1 MGKKYLD
8 TKQNTLEAAVL
19 QVWQVAAEEMDP
31 VNPKAAAKKFKD
43 RKDKDIDNDG
53 DVDDSDEYLHKRRKA
68 IGKAMKSEGKENV
81 NEVLPALAM
90 MAAKPVAKMVA
101 KKVAKKAA
109 KVGAGMAAGALAKKA
124 IGKAMKKDDKPIK
137 NEGLEDSPNP
147 ANAQHLCAKNVVHEE
162 WGEGQ
167 PVHGMHAMPDVDGN
181 IAWYDVMFEHG
192 IEKGVSINELKV
204 TVAEMHHDHGGR
216 KKLNAMAHGKKKNE
230 GAMKRGKDMDTFKP
244 KPQEPQNEIIG
255 TAAKLAGKAVGGAA
269 KLAGRTA
276 GTAAKVAGRTVS
288 GVAKGAGSAAAGAIK
303 GTKKAVGG
311 AARGATKAVG
321 GAASATKKTAGA
333 LIKSEELEMRD
344 YNEYQNFKVQSMR
357 DALEEVWARSVE
369 DKLFEDINLMSEEQF
384 DRFIDSLNEEELDE
398 FLTARSRAR
407 RAVAKLDKEKARRD
421 DIRTARMATLR
432 RKVIRR
438 QNPGV
443 VRKVGSGIASL
454 AKKAKDALV

>member
-8 TKQNTLEAAVL
+8 TKENTLEAAVMK
-19 QVWQVAAEEMDP
+19 VWQVAAEEMDP

-109 KVGAGMAAGALAKKA
+109 KVGAGMAAGAVAKKA
-124 IGKAMKKDDKPIK
+124 IGKAMKKNKEPEMR
-137 NEGLEDSPNP
+137 EGLEDSPNP
-147 ANAQHLCAKNVVHEE
+147 ANSQHLCAKNVVHEE

-204 TVAEMHHDHGGR
+204 TASEMHHDHGGK

-244 KPQEPQNEIIG
+244 KPQNEE
-255 TAAKLAGKAVGGAA
+255 V
-269 KLAGRTA
+269 
-276 GTAAKVAGRTVS
+276 
-288 GVAKGAGSAAAGAIK
+288 
-303 GTKKAVGG
+303 
-311 AARGATKAVG
+311 
-321 GAASATKKTAGA
+321 
-333 LIKSEELEMRD
+333 ELEKHR
-344 YNEYQNFKVQSMR
+344 EFKVQSMR
-357 DALEEVWARSVE
+357 DAMEQVWARSAE
-369 DKLFEDINLMSEEQF
+369 DKLFEDINLMSEEQYDEF
-384 DRFIDSLNEEELDE
+384 LDSLNEEELDE
-398 FLTARSRAR
+398 IIGRFTAAGQRAR
-407 RAVAKLDKEKARRD
+407 AERKLQKTQQKIADRGAAAAAKAR
-421 DIRTARMATLR
+421 TKEL
-432 RKVIRR
+432 KR
-438 QNPGV
+438 QNPGA
-443 VRKVGSGIASL
+443 VRKTAKAVGGAAKKVGGGVASL
-454 AKKAKDALV
+454 AKKAKDALMR

>member
-8 TKQNTLEAAVL
+8 TKENTLEAAVMK
-19 QVWQVAAEEMDP
+19 VWQVAAEEMDP

-124 IGKAMKKDDKPIK
+124 IGKAMTKKKEPQMR
-137 NEGLEDSPNP
+137 EGLEDSPNP
-147 ANAQHLCAKNVVHEE
+147 ANSQHLCAKNVVHEE

-204 TVAEMHHDHGGR
+204 TVAEKHHNHG
-216 KKLNAMAHGKKKNE
+216 GKKKNE

-269 KLAGRTA
+269 K
-276 GTAAKVAGRTVS
+276 VAGRTVG
-288 GVAKGAGSAAAGAIK
+288 GVAKGVGSAAAGAIK

-311 AARGATKAVG
+311 AA
-321 GAASATKKTAGA
+321 SATKKTAGA
-333 LIKSEELEMRD
+333 LMNSEELEMRD

-369 DKLFEDINLMSEEQF
+369 DKLFEDINLMSEEQYDEF
-384 DRFIDSLNEEELDE
+384 LDSLNEEELDE
-398 FLTARSRAR
+398 IIGRFTAAGQRAR
-407 RAVAKLDKEKARRD
+407 AERKLQKTQQKIADRGAAAAAKAR
-421 DIRTARMATLR
+421 TKEL
-432 RKVIRR
+432 KR
-438 QNPGV
+438 QNPGA
-443 VRKVGSGIASL
+443 VRKTAKAVGGAAKKVGGGVASL
-454 AKKAKDALV
+454 AKKAKDALMR